1 MKFVDYA
8 KIHVAAGKGGD
19 GCLSFRREKFIEF
32 GGPDGGD
39 GGDGGSVYLR
49 TDPRLNTLIDFR
61 YKRHFKATNGQPG
74 AGRDRIGKSGQDL
87 VIAVPCGTVV
97 HDEVTGEAI
106 GELLE
111 AGDELLVARGGRHG
125 FGNAYFK
132 SSTNRAPRRITKGT
146 PGEARELRL
155 ELKLLADVGLVGLP
169 NAGKSTLISRV
180 SAARPKIADYPF
192 TTLHPVLGVVSL
204 GPERSFVI
212 ADIPGIIEGAAEG
225 AGLGLTFLRHVDRTK
240 LLLHVLDVSE
250 LDPARDPVQDFKTL
264 GRELVKYDAR
274 LAKRERWLVMNKAD
288 VLPPEKRA
296 ELLRGMRR
304 RLRWKGPVYLVS
316 AATGEGCEALMQAV
330 GARLAELQAET
341 PAPNAT
347 QGGPDGH

>member
-39 GGDGGSVYLR
+39 GGDGGSIHLR
-49 TDPRLNTLIDFR
+49 SDPRLNTLIDFR

-74 AGRDRIGKSGQDL
+74 AGRDRIGKSGEDL
-87 VIAVPCGTVV
+87 TITVPCGTVV
-97 HDEVTGEAI
+97 HDEETGEVI

-111 AGDELLVARGGRHG
+111 PGNELLVAKGGRHG
-125 FGNAYFK
+125 LGNAYFK
-132 SSTNRAPRRITKGT
+132 TSTNRAPRRITKGT
-146 PGEARELRL
+146 RGEARELRL

-250 LDPARDPVQDFKTL
+250 LDPARDPVKDFATISS
-264 GRELVKYDAR
+264 ELAKYDAR
-274 LAKRERWLVMNKAD
+274 LAQRERWLVMNKAD
-288 VLPPEKRA
+288 VLPPERRKDL
-296 ELLRGMRR
+296 ERGMRR
-304 RLRWKGPVYLVS
+304 KLKWKGPVYLVS
-316 AATGEGCEALMQAV
+316 AATGEGCAALMQAV
-330 GARLAELQAET
+330 DARLAELRTEARDERRDV
-341 PAPNAT
+341 
-347 QGGPDGH
+347 PDGR

>member
-1 MKFVDYA
+1 MKFVDQA

-39 GGDGGSVYLR
+39 GGDGGSIWVR

-61 YKRHFKATNGQPG
+61 FKRHFKATNGQPG
-74 AGRDRIGKSGQDL
+74 AGRDRIGKSGDDL
-87 VIAVPCGTVV
+87 SIRVPCGTVV
-97 HDEVTGEAI
+97 YDEGTGELI

-111 AGDELLVARGGRHG
+111 AGDELLVAKGGRHG
-125 FGNAYFK
+125 MGNAYFK

-146 PGEARELRL
+146 PGEVRELRL

-250 LDPARDPVQDFKTL
+250 LDPEREPVKDFKTISS
-264 GRELVKYDAR
+264 ELKKYDPA

-288 VLPPEKRA
+288 VLPADKRDGLVTA
-296 ELLRGMRR
+296 MRR
-304 RLRWKGPVYLVS
+304 KLRWKGPVYLVS
-316 AATGEGCEALMQAV
+316 AATGEGCQQLMTAV
-330 GARLAELQAET
+330 DARLAELQAAAA
-341 PAPNAT
+341 PAEA
-347 QGGPDGH
+347 

>member
-1 MKFVDYA
+1 MKFVDQA
-8 KIHVAAGKGGD
+8 KIYVAAGKGGD

-39 GGDGGSVYLR
+39 GGDGGSIQLR
-49 TDPRLNTLIDFR
+49 TDRQLNTLIDFR
-61 YKRHFKATNGQPG
+61 FKRHFKAGNGQPG
-74 AGRDRIGKSGQDL
+74 AGRDRIGKSGDEL
-87 VIAVPCGTVV
+87 WIRVPCGTVV
-97 HDEVTGEAI
+97 YDEESGELI

-111 AGDELLVARGGRHG
+111 PGDELLVAKGGRHG
-125 FGNAYFK
+125 LGNANFK

-146 PGEARELRL
+146 AGEKRELRL
-155 ELKLLADVGLVGLP
+155 ELKLLADVGLVGMP

-204 GPERSFVI
+204 GTDRSFVI

-250 LDPARDPVQDFKTL
+250 LDPERDPVTDFKTISL
-264 GRELVKYDAR
+264 ELAKYDKS

-288 VLPPEKRA
+288 VLPLERRA
-296 ELLRGMRR
+296 ELQKDMRKK
-304 RLRWKGPVYLVS
+304 LKWKGPVYLIS
-316 AATGEGCEALMQAV
+316 AATGDGCEALMQAV
-330 GARLAELQAET
+330 DTRLKDILREQIEAAGST
-341 PAPNAT
+341 A
-347 QGGPDGH
+347 DGR

>member
-1 MKFVDYA
+1 MKFVDQA

-39 GGDGGSVYLR
+39 GGDGGSIWVR
-49 TDPRLNTLIDFR
+49 SDPRLNTLIDFR
-61 YKRHFKATNGQPG
+61 YKRHFKAVNGQPG
-74 AGRDRIGKSGQDL
+74 AGRDRIGKSGEDL
-87 VIAVPCGTVV
+87 DIRVPCGTVV
-97 HDEVTGEAI
+97 YDEGTGEEI

-111 AGDELLVARGGRHG
+111 PGDALLVAKGGRHG

-146 PGEARELRL
+146 PGEVRELRL

-180 SAARPKIADYPF
+180 SAARPKVADYPF

-250 LDPARDPVQDFKTL
+250 LDPERDPVKDFKTISS
-264 GRELVKYDAR
+264 ELKKYDPA

-288 VLPPEKRA
+288 VLPIERREA
-296 ELLRGMRR
+296 LLSGMRR
-304 RLRWKGPVYLVS
+304 KLRWKGPAYLVS
-316 AATGEGCEALMQAV
+316 AATGEGCTALMQAV
-330 GARLAELQAET
+330 DARLVELMTDA
-341 PAPNAT
+341 A
-347 QGGPDGH
+347 DGQDRSE

>member
-1 MKFVDYA
+1 MKFVDQA

-39 GGDGGSVYLR
+39 GGDGGSIWVR

-61 YKRHFKATNGQPG
+61 FKRHFKATNGQPG
-74 AGRDRIGKSGQDL
+74 AGRDRIGKSGDDL
-87 VIAVPCGTVV
+87 NIRVPCGTVV
-97 HDEVTGEAI
+97 YDEGTGELI

-111 AGDELLVARGGRHG
+111 AGDELLVAKGGRHG
-125 FGNAYFK
+125 MGNAYFK

-146 PGEARELRL
+146 PGEVRELRL

-250 LDPARDPVQDFKTL
+250 LDPEREPVKDFKTISS
-264 GRELVKYDAR
+264 ELKKYDPA

-288 VLPPEKRA
+288 VLPADKRDGLVA
-296 ELLRGMRR
+296 AMRR
-304 RLRWKGPVYLVS
+304 KLRWKGPVYLVS
-316 AATGEGCEALMQAV
+316 AATGEGCPQLMTAV
-330 GARLAELQAET
+330 DARLAELQAAA
-341 PAPNAT
+341 APV
-347 QGGPDGH
+347 QE